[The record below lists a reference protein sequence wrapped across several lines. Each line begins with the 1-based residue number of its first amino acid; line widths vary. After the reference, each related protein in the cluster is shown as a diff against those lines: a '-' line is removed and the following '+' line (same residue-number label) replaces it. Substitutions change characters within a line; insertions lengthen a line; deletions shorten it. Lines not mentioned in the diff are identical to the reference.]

1 MIFDGAP
8 LAEYWISFMEMVEIL
23 TQNIHAIR
31 TSNWNEFKSSLKLM
45 LPWIQIYDNDKYG
58 RHLPDF
64 TAVLESLPPSQAEF
78 MESGMFAQSMT
89 GKPYS
94 SVALDIRIESTMNKG
109 SKLKSGWLAILKNE
123 KQLLSNTRNVNNIN
137 RIRASVHRHADYE
150 KQTRK
155 KHADSSQSRTK
166 TDEQAVQDISACFN
180 EFKCDPFDERD
191 QSLRSLQSGIAASEA
206 LSADLK
212 SAKEDG
218 QRKVKEFLD
227 ERVYSKNK
235 SLNDRVARSKRGNF
249 STQLIEKERGENLK
263 QKTEEMQSKAF
274 ASIIKLVEESDGI
287 KMEDVLGHRVS
298 DECLSIFNAN
308 GSMRKNQKS
317 KLQEKLT
324 MTNIPEPN
332 AYTSIIDMGLI
343 WRLTTP
349 TAEDREKADGTKF
362 TWGDYAEKL
371 VSFVLRRHK
380 NAERIILV
388 NDSYDQ
394 SYSIKDSERLLRQK
408 SQSVRNVFMKSEDK
422 FPSSR
427 DFYALLQ
434 KPDNKI
440 RLQSFLQAAF
450 QRTAAATDTEIIYC
464 VVGSPAKNLSTDQVM
479 PDLTCF
485 HAEADTAMFT
495 IYNQLRS
502 AGYTATVVLDT
513 EDTDNYVQAS
523 FVAQRTSG
531 LLCLR
536 RKGQLISARCLCDD
550 EMAES
555 IIPLHVLTGCDHN
568 SGFYGVGKK
577 AVIDRLQKCK
587 EAHYLLAKCGTQL
600 PITGEVINDLEQF
613 VIRYIYCDTRNK
625 TLTEARA
632 AKWAALKKKKIIR
645 LIPDQDSLRPHLE
658 RTNYLTY
665 LQKHYNLQS
674 HPSPIGHGW
683 QLVNGLCLP
692 VRYNQSSLPPSI
704 ELPVTRTRTDD
715 QSSDDSSASEC
726 EDSDSDSCGSNLSD
740 SDAFYCDMDN

>member
-1 MIFDGAP
+1 M
-8 LAEYWISFMEMVEIL
+8 
-23 TQNIHAIR
+23 
-31 TSNWNEFKSSLKLM
+31 
-45 LPWIQIYDNDKYG
+45 
-58 RHLPDF
+58 
-64 TAVLESLPPSQAEF
+64 
-78 MESGMFAQSMT
+78 
-89 GKPYS
+89 
-94 SVALDIRIESTMNKG
+94 
-109 SKLKSGWLAILKNE
+109 
-123 KQLLSNTRNVNNIN
+123 
-137 RIRASVHRHADYE
+137 
-150 KQTRK
+150 
-155 KHADSSQSRTK
+155 
-166 TDEQAVQDISACFN
+166 
-180 EFKCDPFDERD
+180 
-191 QSLRSLQSGIAASEA
+191 QSGIAASEA

-212 SAKEDG
+212 SAKQDG
-218 QRKVKEFLD
+218 QRKVQEFLD

-274 ASIIKLVEESDGI
+274 ASIIRQAEVSDGI
-287 KMEDVLGHRVS
+287 KMEDVLHHRVS
-298 DECLSIFNAN
+298 DECLAIFNAN

-324 MTNIPEPN
+324 MTSIPEPN
-332 AYTSIIDMGLI
+332 VYTSIIDMGLI

-349 TAEDREKADGTKF
+349 TLEDREKADGTKF
-362 TWGDYAEKL
+362 TWGDYAENL
-371 VSFVLRRHK
+371 VNFVLRRHK

-388 NDSYDQ
+388 NDSYEQ
-394 SYSIKDSERLLRQK
+394 RYSIKDSERLLRQK
-408 SQSVRNVFMKSEDK
+408 TQSVRNVFKKSEDK

-427 DFYALLQ
+427 DFYALLD

-440 RLQSFLQAAF
+440 SLQSFLQAAF
-450 QRTAAATDTEIIYC
+450 QRTTTATDTEIIYC
-464 VVGSPAKNLSTDQVM
+464 VVGSPAKNLSTDQLM

-485 HAEADTAMFT
+485 HAEADTALFT
-495 IYNQLRS
+495 IYDQLRS
-502 AGYTATVVLDT
+502 AGYSAAVVLDT

-536 RKGQLISARCLCDD
+536 RKGQFISARCLCD
-550 EMAES
+550 EKMAES

-577 AVIDRLQKCK
+577 AVIDRLQNYK
-587 EAHYLLAKCGTQL
+587 EAHNLLAKCGTQL
-600 PITGEVINDLEQF
+600 PVTKEIINDLEQF

-625 TLTEARA
+625 TLAEARA

-645 LIPDQDSLRPHLE
+645 LVPDQDSLYPHLE

-692 VRYNQSSLPPSI
+692 VRYNQPSLPPSI
-704 ELPVTRTRTDD
+704 KLPVTR
-715 QSSDDSSASEC
+715 
-726 EDSDSDSCGSNLSD
+726 
-740 SDAFYCDMDN
+740 